1 MKTLLLI
8 SSLISSLLSDDLL
21 FHSGSI
27 KEMDRRIDLQNS
39 ITDIYVVNRLVSVY
53 PNTIKTKREI
63 VDAVIEYSEEYNIDP
78 VTLASLLAKESSMNQ
93 YAKHSQVFV
102 KVPLK
107 KNWTKIG
114 TAKCKAVGMGGV
126 IYEIWKYELAEIGIK
141 NRKNLYNIRLNIKA
155 AAKILSIYMHERKQL
170 KHTSTREESALL
182 RYYGVTR
189 DKRGVPNKTY
199 STQVY
204 KIRKTV
210 RG

>member
-1 MKTLLLI
+1 MKLFLTLILLI
-8 SSLISSLLSDDLL
+8 SLAVSDDLP

-27 KEMDRRIDLQNS
+27 NEMDRRIDLQNS
-39 ITDIYVVNRLVSVY
+39 ITDIYVVDRLVSVY
-53 PNTIKTKREI
+53 SNTVETKRKI
-63 VDAVIEYSEEYNIDP
+63 VDAVIKYSREYNIDP

-141 NRKNLYNIRLNIKA
+141 NRKALYNIDNNIKA
-155 AAKILSIYMHERKQL
+155 AAKILSIYTHERKQL
-170 KHTSTREESALL
+170 KHTVTKEESALL